1 MLLHP
6 DEISKSISNYG
17 WNFQDNKINKVFT
30 FEKYLDG
37 VKFINEIAPLAER
50 LNHHP
55 DIKLGYCK
63 VEIDIT
69 SHDMGGV
76 TTKCIN
82 LATSIESIK

>member
-63 VEIDIT
+63 VEIDIS

-82 LATSIESIK
+82 LATSIESII

>member
-37 VKFINEIAPLAER
+37 VKFINEIAPFAER